1 MLHTTYQGSR
11 PIRFRQEH
19 FLCLHKVII
28 KHGDPLGAFLIT
40 EVMEYVD
47 VVDLGAYLAD
57 KVVVIAAK
65 HYHIFKELSR
75 GLSDQKI
82 MKVNGKQITTG

>member
-1 MLHTTYQGSR
+1 M
-11 PIRFRQEH
+11 
-19 FLCLHKVII
+19 
-28 KHGDPLGAFLIT
+28 
-40 EVMEYVD
+40 
-47 VVDLGAYLAD
+47 VDLGAYLAD